1 MNYYQHFVNYVSQM
15 DPSKCKY
22 FDESGFKLTTAHINY
37 GHGLVGEKYV
47 EVGRL
52 VDNPNTTLNLL
63 VSINGI
69 NHFNFVDGASD
80 TDTFINFFFEAACS
94 VSENGFPA
102 LEPGDLVI
110 VDNCSILR
118 FKGEIR
124 VRNFLQQMGIGYI
137 SLPRCSP
144 ELNIAEN
151 CFLKVKTVFKQERFS
166 NIVRS
171 NLNVAIGQ
179 ALQEIIINDVKEF
192 CVATGCLNVQ

>member
-1 MNYYQHFVNYVSQM
+1 M

-22 FDESGFKLTTAHINY
+22 FDESCFKLTTAHINY

-47 EVGRL
+47 KVGIL

-69 NHFNFVDGASD
+69 NHFNFVDGASN
-80 TDTFINFFFEAACS
+80 TDTFINFFFEATCS

-110 VDNCSILR
+110 VDNCSIFR

-124 VRNFLQQMGIGYI
+124 VRTFLQ
-137 SLPRCSP
+137 
-144 ELNIAEN
+144 
-151 CFLKVKTVFKQERFS
+151 
-166 NIVRS
+166 
-171 NLNVAIGQ
+171 
-179 ALQEIIINDVKEF
+179 
-192 CVATGCLNVQ
+192 